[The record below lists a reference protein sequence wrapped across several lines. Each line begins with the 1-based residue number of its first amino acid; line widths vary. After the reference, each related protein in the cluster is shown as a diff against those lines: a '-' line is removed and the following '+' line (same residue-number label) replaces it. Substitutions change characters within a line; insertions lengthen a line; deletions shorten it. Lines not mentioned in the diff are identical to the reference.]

1 MAAPRNSVAEGGG
14 GGRDEESNNAEDSP
28 TSKKPIGARSEG
40 KFPLTRWELAAAL
53 GVFFVFSTGLFYVY
67 LTMPD
72 AEYGKLKMPRTVSDL
87 RALKYVFLAPVGAV
101 NLMVFF
107 LFVNICRFHC
117 RTHYVVV

>member
-53 GVFFVFSTGLFYVY
+53 SVFFVFSTGLFYVY

-101 NLMVFF
+101 NLMVF
-107 LFVNICRFHC
+107 LCVNIYRFHC